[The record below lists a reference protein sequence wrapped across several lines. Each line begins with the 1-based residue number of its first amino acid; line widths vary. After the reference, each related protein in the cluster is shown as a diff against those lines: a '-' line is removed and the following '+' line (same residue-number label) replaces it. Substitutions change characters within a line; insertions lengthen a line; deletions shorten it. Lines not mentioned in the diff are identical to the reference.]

1 MGMERTTVA
10 LEERDLRS
18 LERLAEREG
27 RSVEDLVAFAVRDYI
42 ARRAMDDGGWQQRWD
57 ALIERIQSRIPTD
70 VTPEEIEADIREARR
85 EVREE
90 RRARGA

>member
-1 MGMERTTVA
+1 MRQQTVA
-10 LEERDLRS
+10 LEDKDLQTLEKLASRD
-18 LERLAEREG
+18 G
-27 RSVEDLVAFAVRDYI
+27 RSVEDLIAFAVRDYL
-42 ARRAMDDGGWQQRWD
+42 ARRTMDNAEWQKRWD
-57 ALIERIQSRIPTD
+57 ALIERIHSRIPPD